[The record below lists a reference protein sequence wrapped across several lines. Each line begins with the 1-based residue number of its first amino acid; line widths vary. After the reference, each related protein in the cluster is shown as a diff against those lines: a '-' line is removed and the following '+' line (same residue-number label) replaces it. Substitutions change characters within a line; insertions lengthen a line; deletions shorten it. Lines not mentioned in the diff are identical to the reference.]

1 MGSLIKFLGII
12 CGIIQ
17 VIETV
22 ILMFVGD
29 AGFLTLIVGGFTA
42 VLTVLL
48 ICAVGSI
55 YDRCEQLSYSVS
67 YLSEQIYKLN
77 KRQGSEG
84 GQEKSA
90 QPTTAVLP
98 DGRIPAW
105 KRVQMEAQNREKE

>member
-17 VIETV
+17 AIGTL
-22 ILMFVGD
+22 ILTFSSEEG
-29 AGFLTLIVGGFTA
+29 LLILIVGGFTT
-42 VLTVLL
+42 VLTTLL
-48 ICAVGSI
+48 ICTIGNIS
-55 YDRCEQLSYSVS
+55 DRCEQLAEYVS
-67 YLSEQIYKLN
+67 YLSEQIHKLN
-77 KRQGSEG
+77 KQLDSEG

-105 KRVQMEAQNREKE
+105 KRVEMDAQKKE